1 MKVPPQM
8 RPRAKI
14 ENQLAGVGTWVMPCD
29 LQAGRALRQ
38 RLRPLIPLKA
48 RQRAVDYAFRHMTT
62 TEVHMVFLKTGTWA
76 LIAKTLSEHL
86 IGKIE
91 KIPK

>member
-1 MKVPPQM
+1 
-8 RPRAKI
+8 
-14 ENQLAGVGTWVMPCD
+14 
-29 LQAGRALRQ
+29 
-38 RLRPLIPLKA
+38 
-48 RQRAVDYAFRHMTT
+48 MTT

-91 KIPK
+91 KIPKSDLDAL